1 MSRYLISLSKVKN
14 IAIEAEN
21 KDDALKRL
29 EELWTPVSECG
40 ASDEVAVDIL
50 DEPYDGRKITFSNT
64 LWEKFNAIESRDECD
79 KDITLESFL
88 SALGALG
95 AVRIG
100 IDGKGLAMWDLR
112 LDDGGLIRVSFPE
125 VEDCHSFLI
134 TYPGSEEGDGCMD
147 ISGSFHYMINDLK
160 KMIFDSAF
168 HKENPDEYSITTTM
182 K

>member
-1 MSRYLISLSKVKN
+1 MRYVIALSKVKD
-14 IAIEAEN
+14 IAIEAES

-29 EELWTPVSECG
+29 GDIWTPVTGCID
-40 ASDEVAVDIL
+40 ADDIELALL
-50 DEPYDGRKITFSNT
+50 DEPYDGKKIVFSNT

-125 VEDCHSFLI
+125 VEDCHNFLI
-134 TYPGSEEGDGCMD
+134 TYPESEGGGSID
-147 ISGSFHYMINDLK
+147 ISGTFHHTLNDLR

-168 HKENPDEYSITTTM
+168 HMENLDEYSLSTAM

>member
-21 KDDALKRL
+21 KDDPLKRL

-79 KDITLESFL
+79 KDITLERFL
-88 SALGALG
+88 SELNALGA
-95 AVRIG
+95 ARIG
-100 IDGKGLAMWDLR
+100 LDGKGQAMWDLR
-112 LDDGGLIRVSFPE
+112 FDEGGLIRVSFSE
-125 VEDCHSFLI
+125 KKDCHNFLI
-134 TYPGSEEGDGCMD
+134 TYPESGDGCID
-147 ISGSFHYMINDLK
+147 VSGTFHYMINDLK

-168 HKENPDEYSITTTM
+168 HKENPDEYSISATM

>member
-1 MSRYLISLSKVKN
+1 MRYVIALSKVKN
-14 IAIEAEN
+14 IAIEALDE
-21 KDDALKRL
+21 DDALKRL
-29 EELWTPVSECG
+29 EDLWTPI
-40 ASDEVAVDIL
+40 SDPGDLDDVEFSIS
-50 DEPYDGRKITFSNT
+50 DEPYDGKKIVFSNT
-64 LWEKFNAIESRDECD
+64 LWEKFNAIESRDECN

-100 IDGKGLAMWDLR
+100 LDEKGLAMWDLR
-112 LDDGGLIRVSFPE
+112 FEEGGLIRLSFPE
-125 VEDCHSFLI
+125 KEDCHNFLI
-134 TYPGSEEGDGCMD
+134 TYPESGDGCID
-147 ISGSFHYMINDLK
+147 IRGTFHYMINDLK

>member
-1 MSRYLISLSKVKN
+1 
-14 IAIEAEN
+14 
-21 KDDALKRL
+21 
-29 EELWTPVSECG
+29 
-40 ASDEVAVDIL
+40 
-50 DEPYDGRKITFSNT
+50 
-64 LWEKFNAIESRDECD
+64 
-79 KDITLESFL
+79 
-88 SALGALG
+88 
-95 AVRIG
+95 
-100 IDGKGLAMWDLR
+100 MWDLR

-125 VEDCHSFLI
+125 MEDCHNFLI